1 MRNCLVLLFSLFLT
15 LESIAQKVEDIT
27 IEEDSVVELPDIEPS
42 FPGGELELQ
51 KFFAENLNFPEDC
64 MDSNFYGRIEMK
76 FIVEIDGNISTIQ
89 INEKKLGCA
98 QLVNE
103 ATRVLMLMPKWIP
116 GEVQGL
122 KKRVLVKLPLTICL
136 KN

>member
-15 LESIAQKVEDIT
+15 FESIAQKAEDIT
-27 IEEDSVVELPDIEPS
+27 IKEDSVVEFPDIEPS

-51 KFFAENLNFPEDC
+51 KFFAENLKFPVDC

-76 FIVEIDGNISTIQ
+76 FIVEKDGSISTIK
-89 INEKKLGCA
+89 INENKSSCA
-98 QLVNE
+98 QLVKE

-116 GEVQGL
+116 GEVQGE
-122 KKRVLVKLPLTICL
+122 KKRVRVILPLNIKL
-136 KN
+136 N

>member
-1 MRNCLVLLFSLFLT
+1 MRNYLVLLFSLFLT
-15 LESIAQKVEDIT
+15 FESIAQKVEDNT
-27 IEEDSVVELPDIEPS
+27 VEEDSVVEFPDIEPS

-51 KFFAENLNFPEDC
+51 KFIANNLNFPVDC

-76 FIVEIDGNISTIQ
+76 FIVEEDGSISTIQ

-98 QLVNE
+98 QLIEE

-122 KKRVLVKLPLTICL
+122 KKRVLVKFPLTICL